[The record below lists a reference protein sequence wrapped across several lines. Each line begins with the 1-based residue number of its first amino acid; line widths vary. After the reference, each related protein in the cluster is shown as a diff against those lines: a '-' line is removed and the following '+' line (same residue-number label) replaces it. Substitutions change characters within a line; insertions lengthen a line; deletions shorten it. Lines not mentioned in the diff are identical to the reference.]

1 MFPENWR
8 FHVWPFIDAF
18 IDYLNTTV
26 SPLLD
31 VFNGLVLKMLLTIDT
46 VLLFLP
52 WWLIIALIVVL
63 CYGKTKSLSTALTLA
78 FLLLTVGLFGLWE
91 TTLKT
96 LSVVIVAVI
105 ISLALGIPFGIVMA
119 ESKPASKVMNP
130 VLDAMQTMPPFV
142 YLLPAIML
150 FGLGKVPAVFATV
163 IYATPPAVRLTS
175 LGINQVDVQVIEAAN
190 AFGVTRWQM
199 LREVKLPLAVPSI
212 LTGMNQTTMMALSMV
227 VIASMIGAG
236 GLGKEVLM
244 ATNKIAGGE
253 GFEAGWAIVVV
264 AIVIDRLTQGFIK
277 QKKG

>member
-1 MFPENWR
+1 
-8 FHVWPFIDAF
+8 
-18 IDYLNTTV
+18 
-26 SPLLD
+26 
-31 VFNGLVLKMLLTIDT
+31 MLLTIDT

>member
-8 FHVWPFIDAF
+8 FHIWPYIDSF
-18 IDYLNTTV
+18 IDYLNTTI
-26 SPLLD
+26 SPLFD
-31 VFNGLVLKMLLTIDT
+31 VFNYTILRMLLAIDT
-46 VLLFLP
+46 VFLFLP
-52 WWLIIALIVVL
+52 WWLIIALITGL
-63 CYGKTKSLSTALTLA
+63 CYWKTRSLSTTLTLA
-78 FLLLTVGLFGLWE
+78 FLILTVGFFALWE

-96 LSVVIVAVI
+96 LSVVIVSVI
-105 ISLALGIPFGIVMA
+105 ISLVLGIPVGILMA
-119 ESKPASKVMNP
+119 ESKTASRIINP

-175 LGINQVDVQVIEAAN
+175 LGINQVNSQVIEAAD

-199 LREVKLPLAVPSI
+199 LREVKLPLAIPSI
-212 LTGMNQTTMMALSMV
+212 LTGINQTTMMALSMV
-227 VIASMIGAG
+227 VVASMIGAG

-264 AIVIDRLTQGFIK
+264 AIVIDRLSQGFIK
-277 QKKG
+277 KNK